1 MADLG
6 YSQPEPEKTSF
17 RAKPGELLSR
27 IPIEKDK
34 VIFREGHDGS
44 DAFVVESGRIGVFKT
59 TDGKPVRLAVLEKGA
74 VFGEMAAI
82 TGERRTATT
91 IALEAS
97 VLVKISRTTIQQ
109 KIAACDPFIK
119 ALIAILINNLSRV
132 NERYA
137 TTNKMAEKLLND
149 LKAAQ
154 EKSVEEKPADT
165 IEQTPPVSTGV
176 DGVAPTA

>member
-6 YSQPEPEKTSF
+6 HSQPEPEKTSF
-17 RAKPGELLSR
+17 RAKSGELLSR
-27 IPIEKDK
+27 IPVEKDK

-97 VLVKISRTTIQQ
+97 VLVKISR
-109 KIAACDPFIK
+109 
-119 ALIAILINNLSRV
+119 
-132 NERYA
+132 
-137 TTNKMAEKLLND
+137 
-149 LKAAQ
+149 
-154 EKSVEEKPADT
+154 
-165 IEQTPPVSTGV
+165 
-176 DGVAPTA
+176 